1 MGHGHHGT
9 NTEHLGEKQKHH
21 RTKYKATKLVKT
33 HLGMKE
39 IPVGM
44 PTTAELKLSKKTK
57 HTPTNGHTI
66 NGNRST
72 IHALLDFDGAILLFD
87 ACSASVASF
96 GERQYGGDK
105 LLRYIGTA

>member
-57 HTPTNGHTI
+57 HTPTNGRTI
-66 NGNRST
+66 NGNRNT
-72 IHALLDFDGAILLFD
+72 IHAKMPTAKTTKKPILD
-87 ACSASVASF
+87 SVPS
-96 GERQYGGDK
+96 
-105 LLRYIGTA
+105 L